1 VSEFQVLGVILA
13 GMLVILAGMVAMAV
27 YQIMK
32 MGRTF
37 SWAGVAMMLVV
48 LSAALWIGR
57 AATQGLP

>member
-1 VSEFQVLGVILA
+1 MSEFQVLGVILA

>member
-1 VSEFQVLGVILA
+1 VSSFQVLGVILA
-13 GMLVILAGMVAMAV
+13 GMLGILAGMVAMAV

-37 SWAGVAMMLVV
+37 SWAGVAMMFVV
-48 LSAALWIGR
+48 LSAAFWIAR